1 MKLGLLTLNAFA
13 LWIGDLESQHAMS
26 GPTPIANSTDVKDGD
41 DGRTPPNY
49 PLRHPRPMTVADL
62 HLEMEKEQEAVV
74 NRLTRELSLLRQQTA
89 SVASTASSASTN
101 VNDLADH
108 QQGPILYNPRSRNRS
123 SSTLSSRSFA
133 GATSLP
139 IGSVSGITPSR
150 EGGAPS
156 RQSLDYHRGNASHE
170 PSIASRAPSGH
181 ASPALSSSFQQHG
194 EHFMPSSHPHSHS
207 YRLSQTFLPAPGSS
221 GQTQAPRE
229 GSRRG
234 SLSATHAAARYE
246 EVSTH
251 RAELEATK
259 RENEMLRRRV
269 RELEATIREYRRS
282 EAGGRTR
289 ISEATSTLTA
299 GLRAASISNDQ

>member
-1 MKLGLLTLNAFA
+1 MNPPERNAPP
-13 LWIGDLESQHAMS
+13 GDLESQHAMS

-89 SVASTASSASTN
+89 SVASTASSTSTN
-101 VNDLADH
+101 FCGCHVSADRERVRH
-108 QQGPILYNPRSRNRS
+108 H
-123 SSTLSSRSFA
+123 
-133 GATSLP
+133 
-139 IGSVSGITPSR
+139 PSR

-156 RQSLDYHRGNASHE
+156 RQSLDYHRGNASRE

>member
-1 MKLGLLTLNAFA
+1 MNPPERNAPP
-13 LWIGDLESQHAMS
+13 GDLESQHAMS

-89 SVASTASSASTN
+89 SVASTASSTSTN

-150 EGGAPS
+150 EGGPPS
-156 RQSLDYHRGNASHE
+156 RQSLDYHRGNASRE

-181 ASPALSSSFQQHG
+181 ASPRIVVIVPAAWRTFHAVEAILTLIPTGCHK
-194 EHFMPSSHPHSHS
+194 
-207 YRLSQTFLPAPGSS
+207 TFLPCGRAVLA
-221 GQTQAPRE
+221 QTQAPRE
-229 GSRRG
+229 GSSSRI
-234 SLSATHAAARYE
+234 SLSNPCS
-246 EVSTH
+246 ST
-251 RAELEATK
+251 
-259 RENEMLRRRV
+259 V
-269 RELEATIREYRRS
+269 
-282 EAGGRTR
+282 
-289 ISEATSTLTA
+289 
-299 GLRAASISNDQ
+299 